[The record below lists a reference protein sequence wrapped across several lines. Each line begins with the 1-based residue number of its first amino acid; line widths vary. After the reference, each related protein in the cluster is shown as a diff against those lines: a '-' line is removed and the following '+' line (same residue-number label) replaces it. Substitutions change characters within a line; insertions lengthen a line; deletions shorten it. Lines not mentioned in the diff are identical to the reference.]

1 MKLLAV
7 AWVDTLYRKEQ
18 EVSDLPHA
26 AEAGRS
32 RSEWQRLRS
41 SLSVGV
47 VSGPSGESRALNMTS
62 SQKSVLPSY
71 ETDNSQASKLIR
83 KSKESP
89 FVPVGM
95 AGLVAVVSYGLYK
108 LKHRGNTKMS
118 IHLIHMRVA
127 AQGFVVGAM
136 TCGVLYSM
144 YREYLAKPKELKKDD

>member
-1 MKLLAV
+1 
-7 AWVDTLYRKEQ
+7 
-18 EVSDLPHA
+18 
-26 AEAGRS
+26 
-32 RSEWQRLRS
+32 
-41 SLSVGV
+41 
-47 VSGPSGESRALNMTS
+47 MTS